1 MKTLFVIYDSECGF
15 CCRCRQWLM
24 QQPAFLDLRFVPRN
38 SPEVA
43 CRFPGI
49 EKLLRLD
56 ELLVVTDEGAVYW
69 GAHAWVMCL
78 YALCEYREWASKL
91 AHPSLLPF
99 ARQAYE
105 LFSGNRREF
114 SRWMKLLPEEE
125 IAERIRQQP
134 PPLPCQT
141 ERKS

>member
-15 CCRCRQWLM
+15 CCRCRQWLA
-24 QQPAFLDLRFVPRN
+24 QQPAYLDLRFFQRN
-38 SPEVA
+38 SPEVV

-56 ELLVVTDEGAVYW
+56 ELLVVSDEGAVYR

-78 YALCEYREWASKL
+78 YALREYREWASKL

-99 ARQAYE
+99 AWRAYE
-105 LFSGNRREF
+105 LFSENRREF

-125 IAERIRQQP
+125 IAKKIRQHSP
-134 PPLPCQT
+134 PPVCSN
-141 ERKS
+141 ERKP